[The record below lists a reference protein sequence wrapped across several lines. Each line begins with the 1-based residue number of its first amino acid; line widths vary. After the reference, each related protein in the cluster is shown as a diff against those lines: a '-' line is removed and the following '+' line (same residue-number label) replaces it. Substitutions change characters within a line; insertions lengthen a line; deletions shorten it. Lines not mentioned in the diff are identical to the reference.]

1 MNAAIHNMSP
11 KSNNPGGCGGTSR
24 GALAEVSVIPNWT
37 YVAHNQEVQ

>member
-24 GALAEVSVIPNWT
+24 GALAEVSVIPKWT
-37 YVAHNQEVQ
+37 NVAYKQKA